1 MPQEAPAG
9 SKKPKRDREATETSE
24 PTTKSKD
31 KKEGIRA
38 TRTGDPQWM
47 AAVALLYELL
57 QWQMQADVIA
67 NSGIL
72 SACGKGERWIATVA
86 WLRKMQQWQVQID
99 VITCNAAMSACDKG

>member
-1 MPQEAPAG
+1 
-9 SKKPKRDREATETSE
+9 
-24 PTTKSKD
+24 
-31 KKEGIRA
+31 
-38 TRTGDPQWM
+38 M

-86 WLRKMQQWQVQID
+86 WLRKMQRLIGR
-99 VITCNAAMSACDKG
+99 AA